1 MDRARLNL
9 ALVRFRQQ
17 QLGPSLLTK
26 SGECRSRG
34 LLSRYNLTES
44 TDGEKMAARLGEVLF
59 WACIILAGLWL
70 YAVYGPGAGP
80 KVDITGYAIAA
91 SLVLIGWALRY
102 ILAGRKS

>member
-1 MDRARLNL
+1 
-9 ALVRFRQQ
+9 
-17 QLGPSLLTK
+17 
-26 SGECRSRG
+26 
-34 LLSRYNLTES
+34 
-44 TDGEKMAARLGEVLF
+44 MAARLGEVLF